1 MNKSCPESQMLSVY
15 FDGEMPSPWKEK
27 LEAHVSG
34 CPDCRKRLET
44 YRVISQTPTDVPA
57 EASERVWQR
66 LAESAASGDGVAEGN
81 LDPVGSRCVITDNG
95 QPSLPE
101 IRRRPIWRRRLSV
114 PLPAIAAA
122 AVLVIAFAFVL
133 MRNTPAT
140 EGTPAVAAETGGMPV
155 IAGDTESEIFPDLDM
170 ASVLQY
176 LNDRDGG
183 EVLII
188 RLPDSR
194 DFFNYSE
201 PAMIRSAD
209 YSPNVRGGRRP

>member
-44 YRVISQTPTDVPA
+44 YRLISQTPAPDVPA
-57 EASERVWQR
+57 DASERVWQR
-66 LAESAASGDGVAEGN
+66 LTEGATSGAGVA
-81 LDPVGSRCVITDNG
+81 DNE
-95 QPSLPE
+95 QPSRPE

-133 MRNTPAT
+133 ITRNTPAT
-140 EGTPAVAAETGGMPV
+140 GDAPAVAAETGGIPV

-194 DFFNYSE
+194 DFLNYSE

>member
-1 MNKSCPESQMLSVY
+1 MEKTCPDSHMLSVY

-44 YRVISQTPTDVPA
+44 YRLISDASAHTEIPA
-57 EASERVWQR
+57 EAGERVWQR
-66 LAESAASGDGVAEGN
+66 LGLDAGDGVTANE
-81 LDPVGSRCVITDNG
+81 
-95 QPSLPE
+95 QPSRPE

-122 AVLVIAFAFVL
+122 AVLVIVFAFVL
-133 MRNTPAT
+133 TRTTPAT
-140 EGTPAVAAETGGMPV
+140 GGAPSVAVENGGLPV
-155 IAGDTESEIFPDLDM
+155 IGGAESDIPEIFPDLDM

-176 LNDRDGG
+176 LNDRDSGD
-183 EVLII
+183 VLII

-194 DFFNYSE
+194 DFLNYSE

-209 YSPNVRGGRRP
+209 YSPSVRGGRRP